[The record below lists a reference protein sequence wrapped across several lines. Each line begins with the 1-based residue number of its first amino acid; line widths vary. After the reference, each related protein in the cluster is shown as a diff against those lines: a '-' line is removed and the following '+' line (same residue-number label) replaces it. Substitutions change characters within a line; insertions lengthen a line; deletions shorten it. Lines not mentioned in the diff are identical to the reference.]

1 MQMENNEKITQFF
14 NRIIS
19 HTNVMKNYGEK
30 ITDQTIVEKILR
42 TLNPKFDHIVVAIE
56 ESKKLKDLK
65 VEELQDSI
73 LLRRMSKDLLKEV
86 QRSLV
91 IIKHCRLILQKED
104 ATTSKDILEVEVME
118 KISEVA
124 LEETIKTKITERLIK
139 IN

>member
-73 LLRRMSKDLLKEV
+73 LLRRMSKDLLK
-86 QRSLV
+86 
-91 IIKHCRLILQKED
+91 
-104 ATTSKDILEVEVME
+104 
-118 KISEVA
+118 
-124 LEETIKTKITERLIK
+124 
-139 IN
+139 

>member
-1 MQMENNEKITQFF
+1 
-14 NRIIS
+14 
-19 HTNVMKNYGEK
+19 
-30 ITDQTIVEKILR
+30 
-42 TLNPKFDHIVVAIE
+42 
-56 ESKKLKDLK
+56 
-65 VEELQDSI
+65 
-73 LLRRMSKDLLKEV
+73 
-86 QRSLV
+86 V

>member
-1 MQMENNEKITQFF
+1 
-14 NRIIS
+14 
-19 HTNVMKNYGEK
+19 MKNYCEK
-30 ITDQTIVEKILR
+30 ITDQTIVAKILR
-42 TLNPKFDHIVVAIE
+42 NLNPKFDHIVVAIE

-91 IIKHCRLILQKED
+91 IIKHCRLILQKEE
-104 ATTSKDILEVEVME
+104 AITSKDISEVEVVE

-124 LEETIKTKITERLIK
+124 LEEKVKKERLIK
-139 IN
+139 INHKAPIEEETSIIGEE